1 MSDPLNIVLV
11 GATGAVGREILHLL
25 AERDFPTGQLRL
37 AASVDSLG
45 EPLEFRGESILV
57 EEVSDAT
64 FEGADLV
71 FFCGS
76 REISAHYGPVAV
88 AGGALCLDVT
98 GAWEA
103 ETEIPLV
110 VPEINAAVLESL
122 PSRGIVACPSSLAVQ
137 IALLLEPLRQCGTIE
152 RAVVTAFLSV
162 SSAGRK
168 GIDVLRKQS
177 GELLNGRPVE
187 PEAFCRPV
195 AFDCFAQR
203 PAAEKEGASDDE
215 FSLIHGV
222 RRILGAAALGL
233 SATVVQMPVF
243 YGQGMSVYV
252 QTGEPIS
259 LGQVREVLSRH
270 SAIEL
275 VDEAAAADCEPSVL
289 DAAGRDEVMVGRLR
303 QDPGMPNTLQLW
315 AVADNLR
322 SGDAANA
329 VKIAEI
335 IARHPAFI
343 ATRH

>member
-57 EEVSDAT
+57 EEVSEAT

-76 REISAHYGPVAV
+76 REVSAHYAPVA
-88 AGGALCLDVT
+88 AARGAIGIDVT
-98 GAWEA
+98 GAWEE

-110 VPEINAAVLESL
+110 VPEINAAALESL
-122 PSRGIVACPSSLAVQ
+122 PSRGIIACPSSLAVQ
-137 IALLLEPLRQCGTIE
+137 TALLLEPLRQCGTIE
-152 RAVVTAFLSV
+152 RVVVTAFLSV

-195 AFDCFAQR
+195 AFDCFAQQ
-203 PAAEKEGASDDE
+203 PSAEKQGASDDE
-215 FSLIHGV
+215 FSLIQGV
-222 RRILGAAALGL
+222 RRIMGAAALGL

-252 QTGEPIS
+252 QTAEPIS
-259 LGQVREVLSRH
+259 LEEVREVLSCQ
-270 SAIEL
+270 SGIEL

-289 DAAGRDEVMVGRLR
+289 DAAGRDEVMVGRIR
-303 QDPGMPNTLQLW
+303 QEPGMSNTLQLW
-315 AVADNLR
+315 AVSDNLR

-335 IARHPAFI
+335 IGRHPAFT
-343 ATRH
+343 ATKN

>member
-45 EPLEFRGESILV
+45 ESLEFRGESILV

-64 FEGADLV
+64 FEKADLV

-76 REISAHYGPVAV
+76 REVSAHYAPVA
-88 AGGALCLDVT
+88 AARGGIGIDVT

-103 ETEIPLV
+103 ETDIPLV
-110 VPEINAAVLESL
+110 VPEVNAAALESL
-122 PSRGIVACPSSLAVQ
+122 PARGIVACPSSLAVQ
-137 IALLLEPLRQCGTIE
+137 IALLLEPLRQCGTLE
-152 RAVVTAFLSV
+152 RVVVTAFLSV
-162 SSAGRK
+162 SSVGEK
-168 GIDVLRKQS
+168 GIEVLRKQS

-187 PEAFCRPV
+187 SEAFCRPV

-203 PAAEKEGASDDE
+203 PSAEKEGASDDE
-215 FSLIHGV
+215 FSLVHGV
-222 RRILGAAALGL
+222 RRIMGAAALGL

-252 QTGEPIS
+252 QTGEAVR
-259 LGQVREVLSRH
+259 LAEVREVLSRQ
-270 SAIEL
+270 SCLDLI
-275 VDEAAAADCEPSVL
+275 DEAAAAECEPSVL
-289 DAAGRDEVMVGRLR
+289 DAAGRDEVMVGRIR

-315 AVADNLR
+315 AVSDNLR

-343 ATRH
+343 ATKN